1 MPQGTKSKKRAHAAK
16 TKKAHKRAT
25 LSVSDIRNRFKE
37 MDENVRDA
45 LKNGLRTPAVL
56 GKHVSRNWA
65 KLFKKPLSTKA
76 AASLAQ
82 HYLSL
87 HGKKGGNFVGA
98 PLDYVMR
105 PGLPAVA
112 TYATFPT
119 EVGADPQAV
128 KDLDVYYNNALGR
141 SCGLEDT
148 TAKPWAGIGT
158 NLVPLPSSGPLA
170 VTHHTPQAAPAPA
183 PVALPPVKGGR
194 RRMTGGTCRKTTC
207 MGGGLSASY
216 SQNQRIIKGGR
227 RSSRRSTKRNN
238 RKSGGDFMTALST
251 RQYLSTNPAG
261 FSQVGSELYRGYPAN
276 PHDNA
281 DPSVRAWMP
290 ALAPPQTGGM
300 APPVLP
306 TAKLFTGSFAS
317 PPAISGASG
326 AP

>member
-1 MPQGTKSKKRAHAAK
+1 MPQGTKSRKRVGASK
-16 TKKAHKRAT
+16 TRKSHKRAT

-45 LKNGLRTPAVL
+45 LKNGLRTPALL

-65 KLFKKPLSTKA
+65 KLFKKPLSSKA

-119 EVGADPQAV
+119 EVGADPNAV
-128 KDLDVYYNNALGR
+128 RDLDVYYNNALGR
-141 SCGLEDT
+141 SCGSEDT

-170 VTHHTPQAAPAPA
+170 APSPA
-183 PVALPPVKGGR
+183 PVKGGY
-194 RRMTGGTCRKTTC
+194 RKKTRC
-207 MGGGLSASY
+207 LGGGLTAAY

-227 RSSRRSTKRNN
+227 RSTKRSTKRNS
-238 RKSGGDFMTALST
+238 RKTGGDFMTALST

-290 ALAPPQTGGM
+290 ALAPQSGGL

-306 TAKLFTGSFAS
+306 TAQVYTGSFAS
-317 PPAISGASG
+317 PPAISGTSG
-326 AP
+326 TP

>member
-16 TKKAHKRAT
+16 TKKAHRRAT

-45 LKNGLRTPAVL
+45 LKNGLRTPALL

-65 KLFKKPLSTKA
+65 KLFKKPLSSKA

-148 TAKPWAGIGT
+148 TAKPWVGIGT
-158 NLVPLPSSGPLA
+158 NLVPPPSSGPLA
-170 VTHHTPQAAPAPA
+170 APAPAAPAPA
-183 PVALPPVKGGR
+183 PAAPQKGGY
-194 RRMTGGTCRKTTC
+194 RKKTRC
-207 MGGGLSASY
+207 LGGGLTATY

-227 RSSRRSTKRNN
+227 RSSRSKRSTKRNN

-251 RQYLSTNPAG
+251 RQYISANPAG

-290 ALAPPQTGGM
+290 ALAPQNGGL

-306 TAKLFTGSFAS
+306 TAPVYTGSFAS